1 MVLPKRI
8 VLNIKLI
15 MQVLAICALFGGL
28 FATSF
33 SAWAAPARA
42 ISSYQATN
50 DSSNVTYQLNYTSTY
65 SFYRVYIDT
74 DQNAGTGF
82 QTTGIGANYLVE
94 NNNLYSSCG
103 TGWCWTSLGTVTYTN
118 SAGVARWTIARS
130 AIGETANPNTADLL

>member
-8 VLNIKLI
+8 VFSIKLM
-15 MQVLAICALFGGL
+15 MQIFVISALLGGL

-42 ISSYQATN
+42 IVSYQATN
-50 DSSNVTYQLNYTSTY
+50 DGTNVYYTLNYNSTY

-74 DQNAGTGF
+74 DQNASTGYA
-82 QTTGIGANYLVE
+82 TTGIGANYLVE

-103 TGWCWTSLGTVTYTN
+103 TGWCWTSIGTVGY
-118 SAGVARWTIARS
+118 
-130 AIGETANPNTADLL
+130 